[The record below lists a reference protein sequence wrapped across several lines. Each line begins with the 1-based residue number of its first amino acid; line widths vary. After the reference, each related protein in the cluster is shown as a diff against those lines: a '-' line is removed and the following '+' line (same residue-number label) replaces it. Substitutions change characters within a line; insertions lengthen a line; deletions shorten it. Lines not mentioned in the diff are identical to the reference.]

1 METAISRQRTS
12 FRVWRKSD
20 QADEALESFEWDPP
34 KDSDDLFEAL
44 KTAYP
49 KGKTHRS
56 RMRKAL
62 IEFLI
67 QECETD
73 RDETQPNPSP
83 RSHTSS
89 ECTPGELES
98 RQDNEDSI
106 LPAAAMAKSSVLTS
120 SAVAKVPRRRRS
132 PKDWDDMTV
141 VWTAKDGLLRNTGP
155 KRTMTEQEKAEY
167 QLRRAQGASV
177 ICRRKTRKC
186 THNVLKPDDRGTE
199 EKECSIVSNTSLMTE
214 GSKTSQIASDS
225 LPAPD
230 PDELSRVTGRV
241 KNPTSR
247 PLASILKPVAF
258 GVSPTS
264 PSTDLACLAQIDDVQ
279 TWHTELIDDDYLSKS
294 RLDRHI
300 FEFEQNWSRSTHDEP
315 PGSHIP
321 GGEGVSPLLHTG
333 NKNGWDLAFCSDSDA
348 SKIDIASPQSD
359 YNSMQSS
366 RNVGELSHL
375 QAIASQEMH
384 SNSWWP
390 WYDLPLV
397 ETTCSSHPN
406 SYGLPQLGGRSPVSL
421 HPILDDGMMFPDAA
435 VPASLD
441 SACVSPTA
449 KYGPVTASVPS
460 QSTLNPTLEE
470 NHIPQIWSPEEL
482 FMPHEKIKCCSQGTH
497 KSHDPTPPP
506 MSYLLP
512 SIPGQPGKGIV
523 SQQMQ
528 RTRVSSDARD
538 TLEPARPLPQPEGT
552 QIAHT
557 PSPSQ
562 HGNILGLRSRS
573 IAAGAKLFVGGLS
586 LDASDEK
593 LRVKF
598 EEFGT
603 VEEAR
608 VVKDRET
615 GRSRGFGFVRYT
627 LPESA
632 DTAISKMNDVEFD
645 GRTLHVHYT
654 GNHGRAGER
663 GGFSG
668 RGWGG
673 GSFGRGVG
681 VSQSGQHSLWSG
693 HMPQPSQFQVQAM
706 PYSPNDNAAIPTLQ
720 DKRQGGYGSDGHH
733 RKDQGK
739 PEGEKLWSKESP
751 TSGVDVLTLAIG
763 KLKVE
768 DRR

>member
-1 METAISRQRTS
+1 
-12 FRVWRKSD
+12 
-20 QADEALESFEWDPP
+20 
-34 KDSDDLFEAL
+34 
-44 KTAYP
+44 
-49 KGKTHRS
+49 
-56 RMRKAL
+56 
-62 IEFLI
+62 
-67 QECETD
+67 
-73 RDETQPNPSP
+73 
-83 RSHTSS
+83 
-89 ECTPGELES
+89 
-98 RQDNEDSI
+98 
-106 LPAAAMAKSSVLTS
+106 
-120 SAVAKVPRRRRS
+120 
-132 PKDWDDMTV
+132 
-141 VWTAKDGLLRNTGP
+141 
-155 KRTMTEQEKAEY
+155 
-167 QLRRAQGASV
+167 
-177 ICRRKTRKC
+177 
-186 THNVLKPDDRGTE
+186 
-199 EKECSIVSNTSLMTE
+199 MTE

-230 PDELSRVTGRV
+230 PDELSRVIGKV

-264 PSTDLACLAQIDDVQ
+264 SSTDLACPAQIDDVQ

-315 PGSHIP
+315 PGSYIP
-321 GGEGVSPLLHTG
+321 GGEGASPLLHTR

-348 SKIDIASPQSD
+348 SKIGIASPQSD

-366 RNVGELSHL
+366 RNVGGLSHL
-375 QAIASQEMH
+375 QFITSQEMQ

-406 SYGLPQLGGRSPVSL
+406 YCGLPQLGGPSPVSL
-421 HPILDDGMMFPDAA
+421 YPILDDGMMFPDAA
-435 VPASLD
+435 VTASLD

-482 FMPHEKIKCCSQGTH
+482 FMPHEKIKHFSEATHESQ
-497 KSHDPTPPP
+497 DPTPPP
-506 MSYLLP
+506 MGYLLP
-512 SIPGQPGKGIV
+512 SIPGLPGKGMV
-523 SQQMQ
+523 SEQMR
-528 RTRVSSDARD
+528 RTRVSSDALD

-552 QIAHT
+552 RIAHT

-573 IAAGAKLFVGGLS
+573 IAAGSKLFVGLVLKIYFHQLPLLIHDSGLS

-603 VEEAR
+603 VEEAVWHLTSKPALLVCILTYPPQR

-632 DTAISKMNDVEFD
+632 DTAISKMNDVEYVFC
-645 GRTLHVHYT
+645 LH
-654 GNHGRAGER
+654 
-663 GGFSG
+663 
-668 RGWGG
+668 
-673 GSFGRGVG
+673 
-681 VSQSGQHSLWSG
+681 
-693 HMPQPSQFQVQAM
+693 
-706 PYSPNDNAAIPTLQ
+706 
-720 DKRQGGYGSDGHH
+720 
-733 RKDQGK
+733 
-739 PEGEKLWSKESP
+739 
-751 TSGVDVLTLAIG
+751 
-763 KLKVE
+763 
-768 DRR
+768 